1 MKATYKD
8 SEITVHYSDKEAP
21 KAHLV
26 ISMLLKH
33 NDLRKVEFKYDEET
47 EKNQEVFV
55 SLHKDIPV
63 SRLRDGYQVAKI
75 NADLLKSSWR

>member
-8 SEITVHYSDKEAP
+8 SEITVHYSDKESP

-63 SRLRDGYQVAKI
+63 SHLRDDYQVAKI
-75 NADLLKSSWR
+75 NADLLKSPWR